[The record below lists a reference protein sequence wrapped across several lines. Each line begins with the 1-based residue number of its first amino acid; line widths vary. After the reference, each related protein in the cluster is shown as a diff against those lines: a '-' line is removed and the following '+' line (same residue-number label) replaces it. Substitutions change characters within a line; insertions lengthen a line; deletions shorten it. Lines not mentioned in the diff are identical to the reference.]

1 MQQPLL
7 RQDAIPEEQVPANDD
22 YFAANDPEFGDGD
35 GGGDTDFTIDSDQI
49 ESAIKEQLDNDQK
62 TALNRILEA
71 GNQLLFSKDTHYEV
85 MEGLTDDD
93 DTRLADELGKGGISL
108 AMLLFEKSGGTMP
121 QELIIPAGVVLL
133 ARVSEFLKQTGH
145 KINDEIFSKAVEMFH
160 LGFMQK
166 INPEFHKRVMELM
179 AQGMDT
185 MQAMEAVVNEVRP
198 NGNSTIS
205 QQPQPEPAMTQQPAG
220 LLGSA

>member
-22 YFAANDPEFGDGD
+22 YFAANDREFDDGD

-71 GNQLLFSKDTHYEV
+71 GNQLLFSKNTHYEV
-85 MEGLTDDD
+85 MEGLTDND
-93 DTRLADELGKGGISL
+93 DTQLADELGKGGISL

-121 QELIIPAGVVLL
+121 QELIIPAGVILL

-145 KINDEIFSKAVEMFH
+145 KINDEIFNDAVMMFQSG
-160 LGFMQK
+160 LSQSVDPEYGNK
-166 INPEFHKRVMELM
+166 IK
-179 AQGMDT
+179 
-185 MQAMEAVVNEVRP
+185 QAMVDGDSIP
-198 NGNSTIS
+198 
-205 QQPQPEPAMTQQPAG
+205 QQPQPEPAMPQQPAG

>member
-7 RQDAIPEEQVPANDD
+7 RQDAILEEQQEEPMIDND
-22 YFAANDPEFGDGD
+22 AGEFE
-35 GGGDTDFTIDSDQI
+35 DTDFTIDSDQI

-85 MEGLTDDD
+85 MEGLTDED
-93 DTRLADELGKGGISL
+93 DTQLADELGKGGISL

-145 KINDEIFSKAVEMFH
+145 KINDEIFNDAVMMFQSG
-160 LGFMQK
+160 LSQSVDPEYGNK
-166 INPEFHKRVMELM
+166 IK
-179 AQGMDT
+179 
-185 MQAMEAVVNEVRP
+185 QAMAD
-198 NGNSTIS
+198 GDSMS
-205 QQPQPEPAMTQQPAG
+205 QQQPQPELGTAMPQQPAG

>member
-7 RQDAIPEEQVPANDD
+7 RQDAIPEERVPANDD

-71 GNQLLFSKDTHYEV
+71 GNQLLFSKNTHYEV
-85 MEGLTDDD
+85 MEGLTDND
-93 DTRLADELGKGGISL
+93 DTQLADELGKGGISL

-121 QELIIPAGVVLL
+121 QELIIPAGVILL

-145 KINDEIFSKAVEMFH
+145 KINDEIFNDAVMMFQSG
-160 LGFMQK
+160 LSQSVDPEYGNK
-166 INPEFHKRVMELM
+166 IK
-179 AQGMDT
+179 
-185 MQAMEAVVNEVRP
+185 QAMVDGDSMP
-198 NGNSTIS
+198 
-205 QQPQPEPAMTQQPAG
+205 QQPQPQLAMPQQPSG

>member
-7 RQDAIPEEQVPANDD
+7 RQDAIPEERVPANDD

-85 MEGLTDDD
+85 MEGLTDED
-93 DTRLADELGKGGISL
+93 DTQLADELGKGGISL

-145 KINDEIFSKAVEMFH
+145 KIDDEIVSKAVEMFRDG
-160 LGFMQK
+160 LSQK
-166 INPEFHKRVMELM
+166 ADPTYHDKIK
-179 AQGMDT
+179 
-185 MQAMEAVVNEVRP
+185 QAMAD
-198 NGNSTIS
+198 GDSMS
-205 QQPQPEPAMTQQPAG
+205 QQTQPEPAMPQQPAG